1 MIDSS
6 LQVLVEQSF
15 QLFILLIQQTSLFDQ
30 VLSVNEKCVVL
41 SQSFVKSSPDGEAF
55 VGKNFGHSLPEH
67 FLFPLLSFLLLL
79 LSLEIGFLFQGWV
92 ATKLLVVKSLFTSEV
107 EFLEDFNGVVKVKV
121 WVVSLLFFKFI
132 VFIFDRRN
140 FWWRGVLRVFAV
152 FLFLCLIFFDWS
164 TSILLA
170 LLLFFSNSPCFFL
183 LDKLLLLF
191 RAKFVK
197 SINKELDIVHRFDT
211 KRFSNRINFDQ
222 GLVFLGF
229 AFAHDHSF
237 FVNQERCLVYK
248 NLKAVFDFMEILFD
262 I

>member
-6 LQVLVEQSF
+6 LQVLVEQCF

-55 VGKNFGHSLPEH
+55 VGKNFGHSLPKY

-107 EFLEDFNGVVKVKV
+107 EFLKDFNGVVKVKV

-140 FWWRGVLRVFAV
+140 FWWRGVLRVFTV

-191 RAKFVK
+191 RAEFVK

-229 AFAHDHSF
+229 ALAHNHSF
-237 FVNQERCLVYK
+237 FVNQERCLVNK